1 VNSADMWPMWWQRL
15 STPED
20 KQIMRF
26 QDAVANSD
34 DVRDCYRAGLQALLE
49 RDRNRLSFKDP
60 RKISGSLNLDASVD
74 GLYRDQPRWDYGI
87 GIKKTGST
95 DEAIWIE
102 VHPADANQVQKLIN
116 KLTWLK
122 NWLNNRAKDLMSIT
136 ERDSPYIWVS
146 SGRVSFQQTSPQAKR
161 LALAGITFPREH
173 YFIETR

>member
-1 VNSADMWPMWWQRL
+1 MLKA
-15 STPED
+15 E
-20 KQIMRF
+20 KIMNF
-26 QDAVANSD
+26 NHAVRSSN
-34 DVRDCYRAGLQALLE
+34 DVRDAYQPGLQALLE
-49 RDRNRLSFKDP
+49 RDRNRLSCQDT
-60 RKISGSLNLDASVD
+60 RKISGSLNLDAALA
-74 GLYRDQPRWDYGI
+74 GLYPDQPRWDYGI
-87 GIKKTGST
+87 GIKKTGFT

-122 NWLNNRAKDLMSIT
+122 NWLNNKARDLMTIT

-146 SGRVSFQQTSPQAKR
+146 SGHVSFQQTSPQARR

>member
-1 VNSADMWPMWWQRL
+1 
-15 STPED
+15 
-20 KQIMRF
+20 MRF
-26 QDAVANSD
+26 QAAVANSN
-34 DVRDCYRAGLQALLE
+34 DVRDFYQAGLQALLE
-49 RDRNRLSFKDP
+49 RDRNRLSCEDP
-60 RKISGSLNLDASVD
+60 RKISGSLNLDAAVA
-74 GLYRDQPRWDYGI
+74 GLYPNQPRWDYGI

-102 VHPADANQVQKLIN
+102 VHPADANQVQKLID

-122 NWLNNRAKDLMSIT
+122 NWLDNRARDLMNIT

-173 YFIETR
+173 YSIETR